1 MTPGRVLSTIMCLVP
16 VPTIFYIIFK
26 KSFYYNCHVNEKDVW
41 NMQLETLLVQLI
53 WCAHNH
59 NFTDQFFCKH
69 LLLQDVRLKPLGG
82 YALENARQ
90 EGEKLRQ
97 MRRVIRE
104 SISHI
109 FLLWTVMTIA
119 YVAHTDWTY
128 FAAAN
133 KVDVFVA
140 STGHE
145 SMNFTEIQT

>member
-1 MTPGRVLSTIMCLVP
+1 M
-16 VPTIFYIIFK
+16 
-26 KSFYYNCHVNEKDVW
+26 
-41 NMQLETLLVQLI
+41 
-53 WCAHNH
+53 
-59 NFTDQFFCKH
+59 
-69 LLLQDVRLKPLGG
+69 
-82 YALENARQ
+82 ENARQ

-109 FLLWTVMTIA
+109 FLLWTVMAIA
-119 YVAHTDWTY
+119 YVAHTDWNY